1 MVCRSE
7 SRHRFSPDAATD
19 FIGIGFRVIIDSASS
34 SNANDHIENL
44 FEQAEKD
51 DVRAKFKVGLLY
63 EEGEFLP
70 QSTSTAV
77 AWDRKAE
84 EQGLVAAKL
93 IDTAI
98 ESFSTPGN
106 AYDSYFENNT

>member
-1 MVCRSE
+1 MPPFRLDFQSATLCVDSI
-7 SRHRFSPDAATD
+7 STGNWAAVDDATSK
-19 FIGIGFRVIIDSASS
+19 FIGQSARSTFL
-34 SNANDHIENL
+34 APR
-44 FEQAEKD
+44 EKD
-51 DVRAKFKVGLLY
+51 DVRAKFKVRLLY

-70 QSTSTAV
+70 RSTSTAV

-106 AYDSYFENNT
+106 AYDSYFENTT

>member
-1 MVCRSE
+1 M
-7 SRHRFSPDAATD
+7 
-19 FIGIGFRVIIDSASS
+19 
-34 SNANDHIENL
+34 
-44 FEQAEKD
+44 
-51 DVRAKFKVGLLY
+51 RAKFKVGLLY

-98 ESFSTPGN
+98 ESWGCPIRC
-106 AYDSYFENNT
+106 